1 MLRPNTAAMAAHYQ
15 ERFQKAWIT
24 SLIGYHQQR
33 QQVHTRWSPTFW
45 SHYLVYTRGLRTFTF
60 LLLLSRW
67 MQLDV
72 DNQRTNCWKLRFQ
85 RLLYCSGIL
94 GQETSGKQVVDP
106 CVGIDF
112 RSICITVDMALS
124 YLMCE
129 KRGQGVRLQMSL
141 MIEASLHM
149 RGSLGKEEV
158 RPSQDV
164 ALHQQAEVS
173 PGPGFHFS
181 QELLKSHSSREG
193 VCLRHMDLSS
203 PSVSLF

>member
-1 MLRPNTAAMAAHYQ
+1 MNNKSHWLSST
-15 ERFQKAWIT
+15 KTT
-24 SLIGYHQQR
+24 STHKVKPDVLE
-33 QQVHTRWSPTFW
+33 SLP
-45 SHYLVYTRGLRTFTF
+45 GLY
-60 LLLLSRW
+60 
-67 MQLDV
+67 
-72 DNQRTNCWKLRFQ
+72 QRTEKGCLHSYCYCPDECNWMWTTKEQIVKKLRFQ